1 MVGFLGDNSP
11 PPPPKKR
18 ETKQGVG
25 EKRGIIQLAHQ
36 LSAGEGRASEVADL
50 EQQRA
55 TDPSLRGGLTCAI
68 VGP

>member
-1 MVGFLGDNSP
+1 M
-11 PPPPKKR
+11 
-18 ETKQGVG
+18 G